1 MSLSVTLAAIWVFA
15 STIVALLPMRFQY
28 VPGFALL
35 VAAPVLIG
43 FMGYQ
48 HGIIAGLAALAAFM
62 SMFRNPLRYFWRKW
76 RGLETEL
83 PK

>member
-1 MSLSVTLAAIWVFA
+1 MSLSVTLASIWVFA
-15 STIVALLPMRFQY
+15 STLVALLPMRMQY
-28 VPGFALL
+28 IPGFTLL
-35 VAAPVLIG
+35 VAAPFVIG

-48 HGIIAGLAALAAFM
+48 HGIISGLAALAAFI